1 MNYFCCDKELP
12 VFQGWA
18 RKRHGSAK
26 PASAKWKAWPA
37 HYVWHKCGTQWQV
50 AIKMLVT
57 ATSGEGVGVCAH
69 GGRNPSAGVRAAHA
83 GRRGRSGCCVASTS
97 MRTTTFYFGHR
108 GSLADHT
115 LAALI
120 RQGSEDF
127 PAPSLAGHAAC
138 IEAWGMTALW
148 PHDDCWRGTNAGN
161 RDTGCN

>member
-12 VFQGWA
+12 VFQGWT

-83 GRRGRSGCCVASTS
+83 GRRGAERVLRGLDVHADDYLSLRPSRQPGRLHASGPDTARQRGLPRAFAGRAC
-97 MRTTTFYFGHR
+97 GLHR
-108 GSLADHT
+108 GVGHDGAV
-115 LAALI
+115 
-120 RQGSEDF
+120 
-127 PAPSLAGHAAC
+127 AP
-138 IEAWGMTALW
+138 
-148 PHDDCWRGTNAGN
+148 
-161 RDTGCN
+161 

>member
-1 MNYFCCDKELP
+1 MR
-12 VFQGWA
+12 GWA
-18 RKRHGSAK
+18 FAR
-26 PASAKWKAWPA
+26 
-37 HYVWHKCGTQWQV
+37 T
-50 AIKMLVT
+50 
-57 ATSGEGVGVCAH
+57 GEEIRPLACVPRTRA
-69 GGRNPSAGVRAAHA
+69 GG
-83 GRRGRSGCCVASTS
+83 GRSGCCVASTS
-97 MRTTTFYFGHR
+97 MRTTTFHFGHR
-108 GSLADHT
+108 GSLADYT